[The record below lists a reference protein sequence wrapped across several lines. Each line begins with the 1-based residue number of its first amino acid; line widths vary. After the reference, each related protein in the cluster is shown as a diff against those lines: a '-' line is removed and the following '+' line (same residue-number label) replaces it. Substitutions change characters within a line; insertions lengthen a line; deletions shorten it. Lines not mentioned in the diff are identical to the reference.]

1 MSYLRQGP
9 AASLNLDHALRYR
22 ELDHP
27 RSNLEAGIF
36 RQRLHAAENLY
47 QRNLMAH
54 YGCVNALEF
63 SPGGEYLASG
73 GDDKRVLLWNVDQA
87 LGNVTEDFPAAMY
100 GEHGSNIFCLG
111 FDTLSKYV
119 FSGGNDDL
127 VIQHDLCTGKNLNY
141 FSHDGPVYGLSV
153 DRTSTNLFSVA
164 TEHGEILV
172 YDMRVGKTEPFI
184 VANFRTPFNAVE
196 FHPLNGNYLATANA
210 RRGAQLWDMRNN
222 TQPFRQYNYI
232 TESPSCMSVRF
243 NCNGSLLLTLHR
255 RLPPILYNPSS
266 SDPLCSF
273 YHDEYFNSCTMK
285 SCTFAGPHDELVV
298 SGSDNFNMFMWRLDG
313 INLEKKNQ
321 WIDTS
326 PVILTGHRSIV
337 NQVRYNRQRCLLASS
352 GVEKIIKFWS
362 PFAQQGWEGALT
374 EPSDTPHCTRPLH
387 RNATDHVSQDFSMRN
402 MEEDQVMLA
411 FFDTLVQRE
420 LETWTNNSSNANAM
434 GQQTTTASDSSSR
447 TSTEHS
453 GSSTQSDESDG
464 DTPNVSELSWQ
475 THPNRIFY
483 LIAKKRRAL
492 LQLAVKGTGGQHR
505 NVEQLLARLLGEQ
518 RQVATQARIS
528 EWLEETHR
536 LFGDDELPTTSA
548 EAASRE
554 RLRRESIS
562 QATSRSPRKPPELR
576 MIGSL
581 QANFEQLERK
591 RKLMRLRFAAIK
603 RRRKVRRPRRGRQ
616 ENDNAL
622 SYDTEWLDDDDDDD
636 DEIDNDNE
644 MEINH
649 ENMGED
655 NNTNSSS
662 DDTSNTSM
670 EAQLSQAPSTSNS
683 LQFGLEPNE
692 ANNNSPPAATT
703 SNKKRNGL
711 MTGACYPET
720 TTSSN
725 SSSNQTNI

>member
-352 GVEKIIKFWS
+352 GVEKIIKVR
-362 PFAQQGWEGALT
+362 EG
-374 EPSDTPHCTRPLH
+374 
-387 RNATDHVSQDFSMRN
+387 F
-402 MEEDQVMLA
+402 VMLA